1 MRQKQNVSRE
11 MMTIEDAA
19 SKDVDELGKELNIE
33 SEENLQV
40 QLAQYE
46 EQYDDLKMQ
55 AREVNLHYSEAKHKY
70 DEAVSTTDNGT
81 APENLENMNAE
92 VELLHSQLNEREADI
107 ETLKNSLEEMQ
118 GKIDRATTALS
129 MYRNKDP
136 SDGKYKISAAKEVMK
151 MFPEDTYNSMLR
163 QSYDEIEIEDIQAF
177 LNLLL
182 VGAEADK
189 KRKGESDMEI
199 RQRQEK
205 QGKYHRIRASASMD
219 AYSKGRQVDGMR
231 ELIESFSISAAEFGE
246 SIRLGIKS
254 REPPTPDFDVADRA
268 NALVDKRIF
277 QTPDGVLAS
286 MRTVLAVELAAEP
299 NVKKAAREMYR
310 QKVVVNTDLTE
321 RGIETITP
329 FNEMFGFHIIENKPI
344 SNFMYGTS
352 RTLFAKLAKMETD
365 RLIKIKFDFPKTK
378 DSIGN
383 VMIDTAPFMSDL
395 RFVSNFMPTLAPDLD
410 MNPAIRKSWDEQR
423 LLVLNEC
430 IVKHLIPSL
439 ETELRRELLRNAR
452 EAIIEEARD
461 NFYKMVSIGPY
472 RDREVPMK
480 RVLKRLPHRSSIYSV
495 AVIYVFAEVDKKDK
509 MALGIAMAYLDRD
522 GIVKDHNG
530 VVNSLRNQGRDKVK
544 EFLKRHKPEVVV
556 VNASGGQQSKTM
568 LDSIK
573 RYLLPDISR
582 EMQQEQRDRREER
595 LLSGHGFADDDDE
608 DQIMESFEPDV
619 LLASDDVARI
629 FRYSRRSKGIPRNT
643 RRNLCCHFPWKICA
657 RTPRILLFN
666 VLCC

>member
-1 MRQKQNVSRE
+1 MAEKRKKALHTAYERIKLIETFMTDNDASLRSTDKPERFQMLQYMMLREQMPDEEREAEAKWIVDKLLQKIMTSQSEDNMMDFMMSDDADNERLIESVIQILKFIQLDQFECPFIWTYRSDYLHPKITRNNLWFIFSCDERWEKIMRQKQNVSRE
-11 MMTIEDAA
+11 MMTIEDVA

-81 APENLENMNAE
+81 GPENPENMNAE

-199 RQRQEK
+199 RQRQQK

-254 REPPTPDFDVADRA
+254 REPPTPEFEVADRA

-286 MRTVLAVELAAEP
+286 IANSPCCRT
-299 NVKKAAREMYR
+299 
-310 QKVVVNTDLTE
+310 
-321 RGIETITP
+321 G
-329 FNEMFGFHIIENKPI
+329 
-344 SNFMYGTS
+344 
-352 RTLFAKLAKMETD
+352 
-365 RLIKIKFDFPKTK
+365 
-378 DSIGN
+378 
-383 VMIDTAPFMSDL
+383 
-395 RFVSNFMPTLAPDLD
+395 
-410 MNPAIRKSWDEQR
+410 
-423 LLVLNEC
+423 C
-430 IVKHLIPSL
+430 
-439 ETELRRELLRNAR
+439 
-452 EAIIEEARD
+452 
-461 NFYKMVSIGPY
+461 
-472 RDREVPMK
+472 
-480 RVLKRLPHRSSIYSV
+480 
-495 AVIYVFAEVDKKDK
+495 
-509 MALGIAMAYLDRD
+509 
-522 GIVKDHNG
+522 
-530 VVNSLRNQGRDKVK
+530 
-544 EFLKRHKPEVVV
+544 
-556 VNASGGQQSKTM
+556 
-568 LDSIK
+568 
-573 RYLLPDISR
+573 
-582 EMQQEQRDRREER
+582 
-595 LLSGHGFADDDDE
+595 
-608 DQIMESFEPDV
+608 
-619 LLASDDVARI
+619 
-629 FRYSRRSKGIPRNT
+629 
-643 RRNLCCHFPWKICA
+643 
-657 RTPRILLFN
+657 
-666 VLCC
+666 